1 MFSRPIEQLQMGPQ
15 VGGLAQYLQHAS
27 LPVLVIVLGAFFPF
41 LVLALDLA
49 GCGATPE
56 DVVGQGSYPC
66 YHGDEGAY
74 C

>member
-1 MFSRPIEQLQMGPQ
+1 MFLRPVEQLQMGPQ
-15 VGGLAQYLQHAS
+15 VGGLAYYLQHAA

-56 DVVGQGSYPC
+56 DVVEQGSHPC
-66 YHGDEGAY
+66 YHDDEGAR